1 MAIRSLEVATVKVAG
16 IIGYQIHGLYRDCS
30 DSLYEV
36 IAHAAVFRD
45 KARAER
51 FLAKVRASGRLHFNW
66 QHWGKPHN
74 CIISG
79 TEAVQ
84 GRVAPFSVL

>member
-1 MAIRSLEVATVKVAG
+1 MIRNLEVATVQIAG
-16 IIGYQIHGLYRDCS
+16 MIGYQIHGLYRDCS
-30 DSLYEV
+30 DSLYDV
-36 IAHAAVFRD
+36 IAHAAIFRD

-51 FLAKVRASGRLHFNW
+51 FLAKVRSAGRLDW
-66 QHWGKPHN
+66 QFWGVPQNSVIK
-74 CIISG
+74 G

>member
-1 MAIRSLEVATVKVAG
+1 MIRSLEVATVKVADV
-16 IIGYQIHGLYRDCS
+16 IGYQIHGLYRDCS

-51 FLAKVRASGRLHFNW
+51 FLAKVRASGRIDW
-66 QHWGKPHN
+66 QFWGVPQN
-74 CIISG
+74 NFIRGI
-79 TEAVQ
+79 EAVQ

>member
-1 MAIRSLEVATVKVAG
+1 MMRNFQVATVKVAG
-16 IIGYQIHGLYRDCS
+16 MIGYQIHALYRDCS
-30 DSLYEV
+30 DSMYEV

-51 FLAKVRASGRLHFNW
+51 FLKKVCASGQFNW
-66 QHWGKPHN
+66 QYWGVPQDN
-74 CIISG
+74 FISG
-79 TEAVQ
+79 TEAIQ

>member
-1 MAIRSLEVATVKVAG
+1 MIRNLEVATVKVAG
-16 IIGYQIHGLYRDCS
+16 MIGYQIHGLYRDCS
-30 DSLYEV
+30 DSLYDV
-36 IAHAAVFRD
+36 IAHAAIFRD

-51 FLAKVRASGRLHFNW
+51 FLAKVRSAGRLDLQF
-66 QHWGKPHN
+66 WGVPQNSVIK
-74 CIISG
+74 G

>member
-1 MAIRSLEVATVKVAG
+1 MAIRNLQVATVKVAG
-16 IIGYQIHGLYRDCS
+16 MIGYQIHGLYRDCS
-30 DSLYEV
+30 DSLFDV

-51 FLAKVRASGRLHFNW
+51 FLARVRNADRIDWNF
-66 QHWGKPHN
+66 WGAPQDN
-74 CIISG
+74 FISG
-79 TEAVQ
+79 TEAIQ

>member
-1 MAIRSLEVATVKVAG
+1 MIRSLEVATVKVAG
-16 IIGYQIHGLYRDCS
+16 MVGYQIHGLYRDCS
-30 DSLYEV
+30 DSLYDV
-36 IAHAAVFRD
+36 IAHAAIFRD

-51 FLAKVRASGRLHFNW
+51 FLAKVRASGCLDW
-66 QHWGKPHN
+66 QFWGVPQSN
-74 CIISG
+74 FIRG